1 MKQLK
6 YKFNELDN
14 ERDQTLRSVQEK
26 ERKTYQDSIEM
37 FKNMIGNL
45 RFVCQGL
52 SERYD
57 RIENQ
62 FKVNQDEIQ

>member
-1 MKQLK
+1 MYLG
-6 YKFNELDN
+6 
-14 ERDQTLRSVQEK
+14 
-26 ERKTYQDSIEM
+26 SIEM
-37 FKNMIGNL
+37 FKHMIGNL

-62 FKVNQDEIQ
+62 FKINQDEI

>member
-14 ERDQTLRSVQEK
+14 ERDQALRNVQEN
-26 ERKTYQDSIEM
+26 ERKTYQGSIEM
-37 FKNMIGNL
+37 FKNMIGSL
-45 RFVCQGL
+45 RFVCQSL
-52 SERYD
+52 RERYD

-62 FKVNQDEIQ
+62 FKLNQDEI